1 MKILIEAND
10 SNDYQLLADLGW
22 DDVELLISG
31 ILRVGC
37 RVMIAQH
44 SQSGSTLEL
53 QTILR
58 FLQSRL
64 LGPFPFQPVEGPSGA
79 LFMIVKTTD

>member
-44 SQSGSTLEL
+44 SQRGSALEL
-53 QTILR
+53 QTIHR
-58 FLQSRL
+58 FLQSR
-64 LGPFPFQPVEGPSGA
+64 EGPWY
-79 LFMIVKTTD
+79 

>member
-44 SQSGSTLEL
+44 SQSGSAHNGLSPG
-53 QTILR
+53 QM
-58 FLQSRL
+58 FH
-64 LGPFPFQPVEGPSGA
+64 SGLCRSTA
-79 LFMIVKTTD
+79 HAS